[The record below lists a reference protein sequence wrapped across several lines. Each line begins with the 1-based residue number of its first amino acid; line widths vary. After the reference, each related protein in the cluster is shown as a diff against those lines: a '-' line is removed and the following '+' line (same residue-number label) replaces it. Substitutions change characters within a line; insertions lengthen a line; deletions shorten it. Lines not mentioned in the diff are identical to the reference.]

1 MTDDNIDTTMD
12 DDVGDDLGDM
22 GDTASQTPEWL
33 GGAEYQELM
42 ADEGA
47 KNILSSYQNPQE
59 AAKAI
64 VEKERLLASGLRV
77 PKTLKPEHIEL
88 LKPHI
93 ARINGVPEKPE
104 EYEMV
109 RPEELDESIDLS
121 ELTKMEMRSFAKEAG
136 IGKQAFQG
144 IYERSLHAMA
154 RDHAQVE
161 SARQETQETARKET
175 AALMQKYWGPQEY
188 QRLNGNPETK
198 QVGLIE
204 QFAKSRATDAKE
216 YDDLAAALESSGV
229 RNNPLLFKIL
239 GDASR
244 FYEIL
249 EGHGTMTQSE
259 FAATAG
265 TKRLS
270 EESKNAQRFPNT
282 PQSMGGGKP
291 G

>member
-1 MTDDNIDTTMD
+1 MPDDNMDTGLD
-12 DDVGDDLGDM
+12 DGLVDDTGGLD
-22 GDTASQTPEWL
+22 DTASQTPEWL

-47 KNILSSYQNPQE
+47 KNILSSYQSPHE

-77 PKTLKPEHIEL
+77 PKSLKPEHIEM

-121 ELTKMEMRSFAKEAG
+121 ELTKMEMRAYGITAG

-144 IYERSLHAMA
+144 MYERAVHAMA
-154 RDHAQVE
+154 RDHAATE

-175 AALMQKYWGPQEY
+175 AALMQRYWGPQEY

-216 YDDLAAALESSGV
+216 YDDLAAVLDSTGV
-229 RNNPLLFKIL
+229 RNNPLLFKML

-249 EGHGTMTQSE
+249 EGNGTMTQSE

-270 EESKNAQRFPNT
+270 QEAKNARNFPNT
-282 PQSMGGGKP
+282 PQSMGGGAP